1 MTINLAFLI
10 FTICSHTM
18 SHTTFS
24 FTKTTLIK
32 SFEVHWYTNLFEM
45 ENGEKAIVN
54 GNAQGLRTL
63 FRYRGKLEIMFEKK
77 SVARVIRYFFT

>member
-1 MTINLAFLI
+1 
-10 FTICSHTM
+10 M
-18 SHTTFS
+18 SHITFS

-32 SFEVHWYTNLFEM
+32 SFEVQWYMNLFEI

-77 SVARVIRYFFT
+77 SVACVIRYFFT